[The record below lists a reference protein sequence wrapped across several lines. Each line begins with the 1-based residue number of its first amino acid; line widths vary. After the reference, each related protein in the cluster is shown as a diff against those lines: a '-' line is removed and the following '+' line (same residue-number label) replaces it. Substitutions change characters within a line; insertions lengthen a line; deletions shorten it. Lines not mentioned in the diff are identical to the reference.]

1 MANILY
7 LVHRIPYPPDKGD
20 KVRSCNLL
28 RHLLRSHRVFLGT
41 FVDTPE
47 DVAHIRTLQKVC
59 AGLHAVRLRPSLA
72 KLRSINGLFAGEP
85 LTLRYYRDAGLQDW
99 VNETCGTQQIDAAIV
114 FSSAMAQY
122 VEGKQRLPILIDF
135 VDVDSA
141 KWTQYAPRH
150 HWPMSWIYR
159 REGRLLL
166 SWERHIAAQAA
177 RSFFVTEAE
186 VELFRELAPE
196 CGVRVEVM
204 CNGVD
209 AKYFAPAAGRPSPFP
224 AGEEAVVFTG
234 AMDYWPN
241 IDAVTWFVAE
251 MLPMLR
257 SQRPQARFY
266 IVGRNPTPEVRALA
280 GKHVVV
286 TGTVRDVRPYL
297 QHAGAIVA
305 PLRVARGIQNKIL
318 EAMAMER
325 PVIATSDCAA
335 PVEALPG
342 EEILTADSA
351 QEFVAAIVAQ
361 LADPA
366 AAAAIGRAARARV
379 LGRYS
384 WRAHM
389 SRIDAYLGNATSTL
403 LPSR

>member
-1 MANILY
+1 MSNILY
-7 LVHRIPYPPDKGD
+7 LTHRIPYPPDKGD

-41 FVDTPE
+41 FIDTPE
-47 DVAHIRTLQKVC
+47 DAVHIRTLKKVC
-59 AGLHAVRLRPSLA
+59 AGLQVVRLNPRMA
-72 KLRSINGLFAGEP
+72 KLRSLNGLLSGDP
-85 LTLRYYRDAGLQDW
+85 LTLRYYRDAELQAW
-99 VNETCGTQQIDAAIV
+99 VDETCRTEQIDAAVV

-122 VEGKQRLPILIDF
+122 VENKPRLPLLIDF

-141 KWTQYAPRH
+141 KWTQYASRH

-166 SWERHIAAQAA
+166 TYEREMAARSA

-196 CGVRVEVM
+196 CGVRVEAM
-204 CNGVD
+204 GNGVN
-209 AKYFAPAAGRPSPFP
+209 AKYFAPAADRPSPFP

-241 IDAVTWFVAE
+241 VDAVTWFAND
-251 MLPMLR
+251 MLPALR
-257 SQRPQARFY
+257 RKHPQARFY
-266 IVGRNPTPEVRALA
+266 IVGRNPTPDVRALA
-280 GKHVVV
+280 SAHVVV
-286 TGTVRDVRPYL
+286 TGTVPDVRPYL
-297 QHAGAIVA
+297 QHAGVIVA

-325 PVIATSDCAA
+325 PVIASADCAA
-335 PVEALPG
+335 PVDATPG
-342 EEILTADSA
+342 KELLTARSPH
-351 QEFVAAIVAQ
+351 EFVAAISAQ

-379 LGRYS
+379 LERYS
-384 WRAHM
+384 WKAHM
-389 SRIDAYLGNATSTL
+389 SCIDPYLGEATSSL

>member
-20 KVRSCNLL
+20 KVRSFNLL
-28 RHLLRSHRVFLGT
+28 RHLLKSHRVFLGT
-41 FVDTPE
+41 FIDTPE
-47 DVAHIRTLQKVC
+47 DAKHIRTLQKVC
-59 AGLHAVRLRPSLA
+59 AGLHVARLNPRLA

-99 VNETCGTQQIDAAIV
+99 VDETCNTQQINAVVV

-122 VEGKQRLPILIDF
+122 VEDKRRLPVLVDF

-150 HWPMSWIYR
+150 PWPMSWIYR

-166 SWERHIAAQAA
+166 TWERHMAAQAA

-186 VELFRELAPE
+186 VELFRSLAPE
-196 CGVRVEVM
+196 CGVRVEAM

-209 AKYFAPAAGRPSPFP
+209 ARYFSPSANRPSPFP
-224 AGEEAVVFTG
+224 TDEEAVVFTG

-241 IDAVTWFVAE
+241 IDAVAWFVDE
-251 MLPMLR
+251 MLPALR
-257 SQRPQARFY
+257 KQRPKARFY

-280 GKHVVV
+280 DPHVVV
-286 TGTVRDVRPYL
+286 TGTVPDVRPYL
-297 QHAGAIVA
+297 QHAGVIVA
-305 PLRVARGIQNKIL
+305 PLRIARGIQNKIL

-325 PVIATSDCAA
+325 PVIATADCAA
-335 PVEALPG
+335 PVDAMPG

-351 QEFVAAIVAQ
+351 DEFVAAIVAQ
-361 LADPA
+361 LADPE

-389 SRIDAYLGNATSTL
+389 SVIDAYLGSPSL
-403 LPSR
+403 PLPSR